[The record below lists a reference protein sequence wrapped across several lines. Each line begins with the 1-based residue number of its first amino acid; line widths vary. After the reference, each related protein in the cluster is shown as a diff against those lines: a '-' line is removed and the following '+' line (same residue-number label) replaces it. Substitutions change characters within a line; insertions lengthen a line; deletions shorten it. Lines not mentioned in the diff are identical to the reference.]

1 MEPFDEEL
9 STETG
14 GLVRELSSALGK
26 KKKKIELFKW
36 CRDEIINSPHLSEDE
51 EEQRREQKRKVRRK
65 QAHPRRIPP
74 PPPPPP
80 ASPPPPPPGCC
91 TTCEKCRYALQ
102 AKIAAELVSYIVR
115 QQAAKREAAMQRA
128 NEGAGHQAGEPATA
142 QSLAS
147 RWPAA
152 GQPGGSDT
160 SSEVWSL
167 PACGTERGKSPST
180 ITRGR
185 PRQRGRPRAPRAP
198 SATLSQQATRQALVV
213 NKISPARAHGGGGA
227 SGFVSLREVLQEIIN
242 ILSATPS
249 NTFSAIYKLS
259 SRARATPA
267 RAHGAEYSAGYNLF
281 NRC

>member
-1 MEPFDEEL
+1 M
-9 STETG
+9 
-14 GLVRELSSALGK
+14 RELSSALGK

-36 CRDEIINSPHLSEDE
+36 CCDEIINSPHLSEDE

-65 QAHPRRIPP
+65 QAQPRRIPP
-74 PPPPPP
+74 PPPPPT
-80 ASPPPPPPGCC
+80 ASPPPPPPRCC

-115 QQAAKREAAMQRA
+115 QQAAKREAAMQRP
-128 NEGAGHQAGEPATA
+128 NEGAGHHAGEAAAA

-167 PACGTERGKSPST
+167 PARGTERGKPPST

-198 SATLSQQATRQALVV
+198 SATLSQQATRQA
-213 NKISPARAHGGGGA
+213 PASAHGGGGA
-227 SGFVSLREVLQEIIN
+227 SGFVPLREVLQEIIN